1 MRKYLGP
8 LLVVLAFT
16 TSSLFAYPEF
26 EVWTEKVSGK
36 YIDCAMCHTHPD
48 GPEGV
53 KPGQIRSLSREELD
67 RLNEARLAFE
77 PGIAVNS
84 PVLNA
89 FGNRIVEKL
98 GRKKFL
104 EIRAEDPGLLVAA
117 YGMDSD
123 LDGDGIPDAR
133 EYMEGTSPVDSRSG
147 NPWSLF
153 RTNLRRYWLDVL
165 MTILATLAGLY
176 GLNHI
181 LRWFEHEADAPEDTG
196 VAERE
201 TDSTLG
207 YLSRRAVGKK
217 HGR

>member
-1 MRKYLGP
+1 MRQRLWP
-8 LLVVLAFT
+8 LLVIFVLAAAPP
-16 TSSLFAYPEF
+16 LMAYPEF
-26 EVWTEKVSGK
+26 EVWTEKTSGR

-67 RLNEARLAFE
+67 RLNEARGAFE

-89 FGNRIVEKL
+89 FGNRIIEKL

-104 EIRAEDPGLLVAA
+104 EIRSADPGLLVAA

-165 MTILATLAGLY
+165 MTVLATLAGLY
-176 GLNHI
+176 GLNYL
-181 LRWFEHEADAPEDTG
+181 LRWFEHEAEGPEEI
-196 VAERE
+196 AEKE
-201 TDSTLG
+201 TDTTLG
-207 YLSRRAVGKK
+207 YLARRAAGKG
-217 HGR
+217 GRG